1 MTHTQLLH
9 TILHEPRP
17 LSESQQSAITTQSPH
32 VRIIAGA
39 GAGKTETLTRKI
51 VSLLLVEHVE
61 PASIVAFTFT
71 EKAAA
76 NMKSRIYKRVK
87 ELGEDAL
94 CARLGEMY
102 VGTIHGFCFH
112 LLEDQFG
119 YGSWGVL
126 DENQE
131 MAYLMRVGWEL
142 NLTGSSN
149 YTEKCQDFKRSV
161 GVFYNEMLSRDEVKK
176 RSPDFYY
183 SLTKY
188 EACLDEHHRL
198 TFDRMI
204 ALRWRISGS
213 VLKSGILFSIL

>member
-1 MTHTQLLH
+1 MYHAVILCLYTAPDSMIHNPLLSA
-9 TILHEPRP
+9 ILHQPRP

-51 VSLLLVEHVE
+51 VSLLLVDHVE

-76 NMKSRIYKRVK
+76 NMKSRIYSRVR
-87 ELGEDAL
+87 ELGEDAV

-112 LLEDQFG
+112 LLEDHFG
-119 YGSWGVL
+119 YGSWGIV

-131 MAYLMRVGWEL
+131 MAYLMRVGWGL
-142 NLTGSSN
+142 NLTG
-149 YTEKCQDFKRSV
+149 RSV
-161 GVFYNEMLSRDEVKK
+161 
-176 RSPDFYY
+176 
-183 SLTKY
+183 
-188 EACLDEHHRL
+188 
-198 TFDRMI
+198 
-204 ALRWRISGS
+204 
-213 VLKSGILFSIL
+213 